1 MSTRTSKAMGMIMVV
16 ALAGIG
22 AVFISETL
30 GSARREGGGFEY
42 ALLGI
47 AGISAIAWLLFRGPV
62 GRGIASLFDGGS
74 EPDSLTAARL
84 AELEARFAELEH
96 RGLTS
101 GEVEQ
106 AYARIAD
113 VEERVDF
120 TERLLAQRQLK
131 EVGDGS

>member
-1 MSTRTSKAMGMIMVV
+1 MSTRTSKAIGMILVV

-22 AVFISETL
+22 AAFLIESL

-42 ALLGI
+42 ALLAV

-62 GRGIASLFDGGS
+62 GRGIASLLDGGS
-74 EPDSLTAARL
+74 EPDALLDARV
-84 AELEARFAELEH
+84 AELEARFAEFEQ
-96 RGLTS
+96 RGITS

-120 TERLLAQRQLK
+120 TERLLAQRPMN
-131 EVGDGS
+131 EVGNGS